1 MSGAM
6 KRTTL
11 IPSLLISI
19 LFVFLSS
26 SVVAAP
32 LADGSAAFD
41 LSLAPGSSIQ
51 FEHLTIEDGLSQNA
65 GLAIFQDSQAFL
77 WVGSQDE
84 LNRYDDYTSKSSGTI
99 RKISI
104 RLVTTASSP
113 LQRTTKAIY
122 GMATRA
128 ARTIRSK
135 P

>member
-1 MSGAM
+1 M

-51 FEHLTIEDGLSQNA
+51 FEHLTIQDGLSQNA
-65 GLAIFQDSQAFL
+65 RLAIFQDSQAFL

-84 LNRYDDYTSKSSGTI
+84 LNRYDGYTFKIFRHDPEDLNSISHNSILSITEDNEDYLWDGN
-99 RKISI
+99 
-104 RLVTTASSP
+104 
-113 LQRTTKAIY
+113 
-122 GMATRA
+122 
-128 ARTIRSK
+128 
-135 P
+135 